1 MVRALPLDGVTVVD
15 LGQIYNGPYATFL
28 LAQAGARVIKIE
40 PLTGENMRRR
50 GAVGGAMVPFA
61 MLNSNKEFI
70 TLNLKAERGKELLRD
85 MVSRA
90 DVVLENF
97 APGVMDRLELGPD
110 ALLKLNPRLVY
121 AAGSGFGWDG
131 PYRDYPAMD
140 LTIQAMS
147 GIMAT
152 TGFPDR
158 PPVKAGPA
166 VADFMGDTHL
176 YGAVM
181 TALFDRERSGKGR
194 FVEVSM
200 LDSVYAS
207 QSSALGLYFGAGD
220 TLPSRTGN
228 RHSGLAEAPYNVY
241 PASDGH
247 LALIC
252 VSERHW
258 TGLLDAMDRAD
269 LVDDPRFGTLKDRV
283 ANIEVVDELVSGFT
297 IQYTRE
303 DLFALLQ
310 SHRVPCAPVREL
322 SEVVH
327 DPHMHERGMLQDI
340 EHPLLGPLTLP
351 TSPMRYADEPE
362 RTLRPSEALGANNA
376 QVYGDWLGL
385 SEAELAVLKEEGVI

>member
-1 MVRALPLDGVTVVD
+1 
-15 LGQIYNGPYATFL
+15 
-28 LAQAGARVIKIE
+28 
-40 PLTGENMRRR
+40 MRRR

-70 TLNLKAERGKELLRD
+70 TLNLKAERGRELFER
-85 MVSRA
+85 MVAKA

-97 APGVMDRLELGPD
+97 APGVMDRLGIGP
-110 ALLKLNPRLVY
+110 ARLMALNPRLVY

-166 VADFMGDTHL
+166 VADFMGGVHL
-176 YGAVM
+176 YGAVV
-181 TALFDRERSGKGR
+181 TALFERERTGHGR

-220 TLPSRTGN
+220 ALPSRTGN

-258 TGLLDAMDRAD
+258 QSLLQAMGRED
-269 LVDDPRFGTLKDRV
+269 LADDPRFGTLKDRV
-283 ANIEVVDELVSGFT
+283 AHVDEVDDMVGAFT
-297 IQYTRE
+297 RRYTRDE
-303 DLFALLQ
+303 LFELLRK
-310 SHRVPCAPVREL
+310 HRVPCAPVREL
-322 SEVVH
+322 GEVVG
-327 DPHMHERGMLQDI
+327 DPHMHQRGMLQDI
-340 EHPLLGPLTLP
+340 DHPILGPLTLP

-362 RTLRPSEALGANNA
+362 RRLRPSAELGADNGA
-376 QVYGDWLGL
+376 IYGGWLGL
-385 SEAELAVLKEEGVI
+385 DEAELASLRHEGTI